1 MASPR
6 WTNTTKIIVTSA
18 LAIAAIVLLVTVRQM
33 IAPTIIAL
41 LLTFVLSYPV
51 NWVQQHTGWG
61 RTTSVVA
68 IYFIVLLT
76 LALGVLLIV
85 PRFDSI
91 MVALRRTMA
100 DLSVGLQDRLAD
112 DLLAIGPI
120 RLSTSEVFGQA
131 GTALQ
136 GVFNALTANPM
147 NIARGVTQTIVSSVY
162 VFVLNFWLLK
172 DWHKLERFIL
182 DLVPADYQEEA
193 RRLGVELGGVWQAF
207 LRGQVTLG
215 VIIGLG
221 TWVILL
227 ILGMPNAGGLALL
240 AGMMEFLPSIGPAIS
255 GTVGTVLAF
264 FQGSSW
270 MPVSNLF
277 FAVVVGIVYAIIGQL
292 ESVYFIPRL
301 VGGRVKLHPAVT
313 FMGIIT
319 GALTF
324 GVLGILL
331 AAPVIGS
338 ARVILIYIA
347 AKLAD
352 RPPFA
357 ADRGGQSVLKIP
369 GVIAGRKIEG
379 VLLELDGTVA
389 APDTS
394 AIEWAAQHFRW
405 MDALIPAS
413 ARRVLARRLLTALEA
428 PINLTLN
435 QLYRWKWNESIERW
449 APALNRLRGFPPADA
464 LEVLPDVR
472 DAVLRFSTLYK
483 VGLISSRPR
492 AEVLAFLQRTHLDG
506 GVFDAVVA
514 REDVK
519 NILPQVDPLLKCV
532 ALLGIRPD
540 QALVVSDSD
549 VGLRAARAA
558 EMATA
563 GVNTGTALPENVR
576 DADLVVA
583 DAALLAAYL

>member
-6 WTNTTKIIVTSA
+6 WTNTTKIIVMSVLA
-18 LAIAAIVLLVTVRQM
+18 LAAIVLLVTLRQM
-33 IAPTIIAL
+33 IAPTIIAF

-51 NWVQQHTGWG
+51 NWVQQRTGWG

-68 IYFIVLLT
+68 VYFIMLLS

-85 PRFDSI
+85 PRFDAI
-91 MVALRRTMA
+91 LVALERTMA
-100 DLSVGLQDRLAD
+100 DLGGGLQARMTEDIFS
-112 DLLAIGPI
+112 IGPLK
-120 RLSTSEVFGQA
+120 LSTTEILGQA

-136 GVFNALTANPM
+136 GVFSAASANPM
-147 NIARGVTQTIVSSVY
+147 TIARSVTSTIVSTVY

-172 DWHKLERFIL
+172 DWHKLQRFML
-182 DLVPADYQEEA
+182 ELVPTDYQEEM
-193 RRLGVELGGVWQAF
+193 RRLGMELGAVWQAF
-207 LRGQVTLG
+207 LQGQLSVGL
-215 VIIGLG
+215 VIGLL

-240 AGMMEFLPSIGPAIS
+240 AGLMEFLPSIGPAIS
-255 GTVGTVLAF
+255 GTVGTMLAL

-270 MPVSNLF
+270 MPVGNIF
-277 FAVVVGIVYAIIGQL
+277 FAVIVGIVYAIIGQM
-292 ESVYFIPRL
+292 EGVYFVPRL

-313 FMGIIT
+313 FVGIIT
-319 GALTF
+319 GALIF

-338 ARVILIYIA
+338 ARVLLLYIA

-352 RPPFA
+352 REPFA
-357 ADRGGQSVLKIP
+357 MGRDAQSVLHIP
-369 GVIAGRKIEG
+369 GVIAGRKIDA

-389 APDTS
+389 APDTR
-394 AIEWAAQHFRW
+394 AIDWAAQRFHWIDRV
-405 MDALIPAS
+405 ITPAM
-413 ARRVLARRLLTALEA
+413 RRDMARRLLTSLEG
-428 PINLTLN
+428 PINLLLN
-435 QLYRWKWNESIERW
+435 QLYRWRWNETIERW
-449 APALNRLRGFPPADA
+449 GPALDRLRGFPPADEMV
-464 LEVLPDVR
+464 LLPDVR
-472 DAVLRFSTLYK
+472 DAITRFSTVYK
-483 VGLISSRPR
+483 LGLISSRPR
-492 AEVLAFLQRTHLDG
+492 ADVLAFMQRARLDSG
-506 GVFDAVVA
+506 IFDAVVA

-532 ALLGIRPD
+532 ALLGAQPD
-540 QALVVSDSD
+540 QVLVVSDSD

-583 DAALLAAYL
+583 NATLLAAYL

>member
-1 MASPR
+1 MSSPR
-6 WTNTTKIIVTSA
+6 WNYPTKIVVTSA
-18 LAIAAIVLLVTVRQM
+18 LALAALMLLVTVRQM
-33 IAPTIIAL
+33 IAPTIIAF

-51 NWVQQHTGWG
+51 NWVQQRTGWG
-61 RTTSVVA
+61 RTTSVAAV
-68 IYFIVLLT
+68 YLVMLLT

-91 MVALRRTMA
+91 IVALVRTMA
-100 DLSVGLQDRLAD
+100 DLSVGLQARMGE
-112 DLLAIGPI
+112 DLLSIGPLN
-120 RLSTSEVFGQA
+120 LSTTELFGEA

-136 GVFNALTANPM
+136 GMLGAITANPM
-147 NIARGVTQTIVSSVY
+147 MIARSVTETVVSSVY

-172 DWHKLERFIL
+172 DWHTLERFLL
-182 DLVPADYQEEA
+182 DLVPTNYQEEV
-193 RRLGVELGGVWQAF
+193 RRLGAELGGVWQGF
-207 LRGQVTLG
+207 LRGQVAVG
-215 VIIGLG
+215 VAIGLL

-240 AGMMEFLPSIGPAIS
+240 AGIMEFLPSIGPAIS
-255 GTVGTVLAF
+255 GTVGTLLAF
-264 FQGSSW
+264 FQGSNW
-270 MPVSNLF
+270 MPVGNLL
-277 FAVVVGIVYAIIGQL
+277 FALIMGIVYAIIGQL
-292 ESVYFIPRL
+292 EGVYFIPRL

-313 FMGIIT
+313 FVGIIT

-324 GVLGILL
+324 NVLGILL
-331 AAPVIGS
+331 AAPVIAS
-338 ARVILIYIA
+338 ARVLLVYIS

-352 RPPFA
+352 REPFA
-357 ADRGGQSVLKIP
+357 EERGAQAGLKIP
-369 GVIAGRKIEG
+369 GVIAGRKIEA
-379 VLLELDGTVA
+379 VIFELDGTVA

-394 AIEWAAQHFRW
+394 AIDWPVQRFHW
-405 MDALIPAS
+405 MDRIIPPVTRRVM
-413 ARRVLARRLLTALEA
+413 ARRALTALEA

-435 QLYRWKWNESIERW
+435 QLYRWRWYETIERW
-449 APALNRLRGFPPADA
+449 GPALDRLRGYPPAA
-464 LEVLPDVR
+464 SMQLLPDVR
-472 DAVLRFSTLYK
+472 DAIMRFSTLYR

-492 AEVLAFLQRTHLDG
+492 AEVLAFLQRVRLDS

-558 EMATA
+558 EMTTA
-563 GVNTGTALPENVR
+563 GVNTGMALPENVR
-576 DADLVVA
+576 DADVVVA
-583 DAALLAAYL
+583 DAALLSAYL

>member
-6 WTNTTKIIVTSA
+6 WNNITKIIVASA
-18 LAIAAIVLLVTVRQM
+18 LALAAIALLVTVRQM
-33 IAPTIIAL
+33 IAPTIIAF
-41 LLTFVLSYPV
+41 LLTFVLGYPV
-51 NWVQQHTGWG
+51 NWVQQRTGWG

-68 IYFIVLLT
+68 IYFILL
-76 LALGVLLIV
+76 LAVAMGVLLIV

-91 MVALRRTMA
+91 IVALQRTMA
-100 DLSVGLQDRLAD
+100 DLGVGLQARMAAETLSF
-112 DLLAIGPI
+112 GPLK
-120 RLSTSEVFGQA
+120 LSTTELFGQV

-136 GVFNALTANPM
+136 GVLRAITANPM
-147 NIARGVTQTIVSSVY
+147 MIARSVTETVVSSVY

-172 DWHKLERFIL
+172 DSHKLERFIL
-182 DLVPADYQEEA
+182 DLVPSDYQEEM
-193 RRLGVELGGVWQAF
+193 RRLGTELGGVWQAF
-207 LRGQVTLG
+207 LRGQVSLG
-215 VIIGLG
+215 VVIGLM

-240 AGMMEFLPSIGPAIS
+240 AGMMEFLPSIGPAVS
-255 GTVGTVLAF
+255 GTVGTVLAYF
-264 FQGSSW
+264 HGSNW
-270 MPVSNLF
+270 MPVGNLL
-277 FAVVVGIVYAIIGQL
+277 FAVIVGIVYSIIGQL

-313 FMGIIT
+313 FVGIIT

-338 ARVILIYIA
+338 ARVILLYIS

-352 RPPFA
+352 REPFA
-357 ADRGGQSVLKIP
+357 ADRGAQSVLKIP
-369 GVIAGRKIEG
+369 GVIAGRKIEA
-379 VLLELDGTVA
+379 VLFELDGTVA

-394 AIEWAAQHFRW
+394 AIDWPAQRFHW
-405 MDALIPAS
+405 MDRVIPPAS
-413 ARRVLARRLLTALEA
+413 RRIMARRLLTALEA
-428 PINLTLN
+428 PINLILN
-435 QLYRWKWNESIERW
+435 QLYRWHWSETIERW
-449 APALNRLRGFPPADA
+449 GPALDRLRGFPPAA
-464 LEVLPDVR
+464 SMQVLPDVR
-472 DAVLRFSTLYK
+472 DAITRFSTIYK

-492 AEVLAFLQRTHLDG
+492 AEVLAFLQRARLDS

-532 ALLGIRPD
+532 ALLGIHPD
-540 QALVVSDSD
+540 QTLVVSDSD

-563 GVNTGTALPENVR
+563 GVNTGLALPENVR

-583 DAALLAAYL
+583 DATRLSLYL